1 VLIISVSLQISR
13 LQGVENELWVA
24 LLLTSSVIKPL
35 TAPEL
40 AAIFSALALNE
51 QQKKKFVPNKVE
63 PLFKA
68 PKRIQLALGKL
79 ATLREEALAL
89 QGFDNP
95 PLCFDTSVAASVHAW
110 ARGTY
115 WSQLSRY
122 TRYCC

>member
-89 QGFDNP
+89 QGFDNVCILVP
-95 PLCFDTSVAASVHAW
+95 SYPNTCLH
-110 ARGTY
+110 
-115 WSQLSRY
+115 SR
-122 TRYCC
+122 